1 MGSIRS
7 LFRRRRGR
15 SKSSPA
21 TASTPTSPTAG
32 GAAGAAAAMDEVER
46 VFNKFDSN
54 GDGKISSAELA
65 AIFQNLGHPA
75 TEEELQR
82 MMREADA
89 DGDGFISLDEFV
101 DLNVRTVD
109 DSAALEDLRHAF
121 SVFDL
126 DRNGTI
132 SADELARVLRGIGEG
147 ASVTQCKRMIQ
158 GVDRD
163 GDGLISFE
171 EFKLMMANGS
181 GFPLANKIQ

>member
-1 MGSIRS
+1 MASIRS

-21 TASTPTSPTAG
+21 SAASPTSPTAG
-32 GAAGAAAAMDEVER
+32 SAAGPAAATDEVER
-46 VFNKFDSN
+46 VFKKFDLN

-65 AIFQNLGHPA
+65 AIFQSLGHPP

-82 MMREADA
+82 MMGEADA

-101 DLNVRTVD
+101 ELNVSTVD
-109 DSAALEDLRHAF
+109 DSTALEDLRHAF

-126 DRNGTI
+126 DRNGSI
-132 SADELARVLRGIGEG
+132 SPDELARVLRSIGEG
-147 ASVTQCKRMIQ
+147 ASVAQCKRMIE

-181 GFPLANKIQ
+181 GFPLANKIE